1 MKIICI
7 IQARTTSTRLPNKVL
22 LDLKGKTIL
31 QHIIER
37 VEKSELIDSVVIAT
51 TINETD
57 DKIEELCKN
66 LGVDCFRGSEND
78 VLSRYYECA
87 KKYNPDYV
95 IRVTSDCPCIDY
107 KVLNKLIIKHLDE
120 NNDYTSN
127 SLERSFPHGLDCEIF
142 SFKLLEEANMNAID
156 NFEKEHVTPYMYKT
170 RKDLKISQLI
180 YDKDYSKI
188 RITVDTKEDYEL
200 MTVLYDY
207 LYLEDSYFDTEDIID
222 FFNKRPYL
230 SKLNNNIV
238 QKKVC
243 VNLEEE
249 LNEALN
255 LLERQD
261 LSKAKDFLIQKIKEN
276 K

>member
-37 VEKSELIDSVVIAT
+37 VEKSELIDKVVIAT

-66 LGVDCFRGSEND
+66 LGVDYFRGSENN

-156 NFEKEHVTPYMYKT
+156 NFEKEHVTPYMYRT